1 MFSLLLAPQS
11 DRLCCA
17 LCTFLTH
24 WTGALGALVCPKK
37 TTKREILITYCAK
50 PEVKKSAGL
59 KVRGVCPYYSTRE
72 NFDDKYLQLNFKT
85 RLPLLLPS
93 GEDWNALKCF
103 FEASSSQ
110 KASNGMEIKV
120 SESSRNI
127 QRLLP
132 S

>member
-1 MFSLLLAPQS
+1 M
-11 DRLCCA
+11 CA
-17 LCTFLTH
+17 
-24 WTGALGALVCPKK
+24 
-37 TTKREILITYCAK
+37 TTA
-50 PEVKKSAGL
+50 
-59 KVRGVCPYYSTRE
+59 STRE

-132 S
+132 SQVLRQHLKVKCFFSYTQIESLVKLIEQFLPASIYKSPITDRGLPPQT